1 MKNLTNKVFFIIIIL
16 LTANNANN
24 VIAGDRNLELDK
36 LFEQLQTKETE
47 TALKIEKK
55 IWKIWSTHPSKGR
68 KGYRLSEMLAK
79 GELMIVK
86 KNLNEAIQIFSLI
99 ISVDPNWAEAWN
111 KRATALYL
119 SGKYEDSIN
128 DIKKVLQLEPRH
140 FGAISGLGMNQ
151 IELRNY
157 RQALKSYKKA
167 LKIYPTMQSAKKMVS
182 FLNSLIKGQ
191 AT

>member
-1 MKNLTNKVFFIIIIL
+1 MKNLTNKVFFIIFFIL
-16 LTANNANN
+16 VFNNAFA
-24 VIAGDRNLELDK
+24 VERNLELDK
-36 LFEQLQTKETE
+36 LFKQLQTKEPE
-47 TALKIEKK
+47 TALNIEKK
-55 IWKIWSTHPSKGR
+55 ILKIWSTHPSEGR
-68 KGYRLSEMLAK
+68 KGYRLSDMLAK
-79 GELMIVK
+79 GELMMVK

-140 FGAISGLGMNQ
+140 FGAISGLGLNQ
-151 IELRNY
+151 IELKNY
-157 RQALKSYKKA
+157 RKALKSFKKA

-182 FLNSLIKGQ
+182 FLNDLIKGQ

>member
-1 MKNLTNKVFFIIIIL
+1 M
-16 LTANNANN
+16 
-24 VIAGDRNLELDK
+24 
-36 LFEQLQTKETE
+36 
-47 TALKIEKK
+47 
-55 IWKIWSTHPSKGR
+55 
-68 KGYRLSEMLAK
+68 M
-79 GELMIVK
+79 VK

-140 FGAISGLGMNQ
+140 FGAISGLGLNQ
-151 IELRNY
+151 IELKNY
-157 RQALKSYKKA
+157 RKALKSFKKA

-182 FLNSLIKGQ
+182 FLNDLIKGQ

>member
-1 MKNLTNKVFFIIIIL
+1 MNKVFFIIIFIL
-16 LTANNANN
+16 FFNN
-24 VIAGDRNLELDK
+24 VYAVERNLELDK
-36 LFEQLQTKETE
+36 LFNQLQTKESGI
-47 TALKIEKK
+47 ALKIEKK
-55 IWKIWSTHPSKGR
+55 IWKIWSTHPSEGR
-68 KGYRLSEMLAK
+68 KGYRLTDMLAQ

-140 FGAISGLGMNQ
+140 FGAISGLVLNQ

-157 RQALKSYKKA
+157 RQALKSYEKA
-167 LKIYPTMQSAKKMVS
+167 LKIYPTMHGAKKMVS
-182 FLNSLIKGQ
+182 FLNDLINSQ
-191 AT
+191 TT

>member
-1 MKNLTNKVFFIIIIL
+1 MNKIFFVIIFIVVF
-16 LTANNANN
+16 NNAYAEEKNF
-24 VIAGDRNLELDK
+24 ELDK
-36 LFEQLQTKETE
+36 LFKQLQTKELKI
-47 TALKIEKK
+47 ALKIEKK
-55 IWKIWSTHPSKGR
+55 IWKIWSTHPSEGR
-68 KGYRLSEMLAK
+68 KGYRLTDMLAK
-79 GELMIVK
+79 GELMLAK

-128 DIKKVLQLEPRH
+128 DIKNVLQLEPRH

-157 RQALKSYKKA
+157 TQALKNYKKA
-167 LKIYPTMQSAKKMVS
+167 LKIYPTMQGAKKMVS
-182 FLNSLIKGQ
+182 FLNDLINNQ
-191 AT
+191 TT

>member
-1 MKNLTNKVFFIIIIL
+1 MKNLMNKVFFIIFFIL
-16 LTANNANN
+16 VFNNAFA
-24 VIAGDRNLELDK
+24 VERNLELDK
-36 LFEQLQTKETE
+36 LFKQLQTKEPE
-47 TALKIEKK
+47 TALNIEKK
-55 IWKIWSTHPSKGR
+55 IWKIWSTHPSEGR
-68 KGYRLSEMLAK
+68 KGYRLSDMLVK
-79 GELMIVK
+79 GELMMVK

-140 FGAISGLGMNQ
+140 FGAISGLGLNQ
-151 IELRNY
+151 IELKNY
-157 RQALKSYKKA
+157 RKALKSFKKA

-182 FLNSLIKGQ
+182 FLNDLIKGQ